1 MLKAIF
7 EFELRQQFGNPVF
20 WIVVAVFALLGF
32 GASSSDAVQI
42 GGGVGNTLRNAPMV
56 IVALL
61 NSFAAFSMLLVTIFV
76 AGGALRDFDNRSAE
90 LFFATPMKKRD
101 YLLGRFGGGFVACV
115 VVVFG
120 AALGMLAGYFMPWVD
135 AARIGPHS
143 PAPYL
148 WSLVVLL
155 LPNLLFVAAML
166 FCLAV
171 ATRSMLATY
180 IGVVAFFA
188 LSTTTSVLTADLDTQ
203 WIGAL
208 LDPFG
213 AQALDVATRYWS
225 TSERNTQLPPIDGV
239 LLLNRTLW
247 TGVSIGLMWLAYRL
261 FRTDREGLKL
271 WRRKARRSASG
282 GAASPAAT
290 PSVALPKVT
299 LHTGVGAQLRQ
310 FLHLAWFDAKGV
322 LSGGPLLIMLV
333 IALFFLVVT
342 LIFGDLMYGTAL
354 YPTTSRMTGMI
365 QGSYALFLVIIVTFY
380 AGELVWRERS
390 GRIAEVTDAY
400 PNADWIALAAK
411 MVALV
416 AVIFAF
422 NLTGIAGT
430 IVNQMVRGYAHFEFG
445 LYLREALLN
454 TYSFGL
460 MAVLAMFF
468 QVISNNKFV
477 GYLLMVVYL
486 VLRAVLGMLHLED
499 NLYRPFG
506 SPGLPWSD
514 MNGYGHFWIGWAWFR
529 AYWSVFAAMLLL
541 AAGMFWVR
549 GRRERWRERLS
560 EARRRYLRPLP
571 ITASAVLLPAFLG
584 LGGFIYYN
592 THVLN
597 EFVPGDEQMDRQ
609 AEYEKAYR
617 QYKDLKQPRITAL
630 RADVDIFPQT
640 RNVAVRGHYRIIN
653 PHAEPIAELHL
664 SVPQDRSHWSLDQ
677 LDFGPAERVQHDGRL
692 GYSIYRLATPM
703 APGEERDF
711 DWELAFEPQGFGNG
725 RGQTQVVENGTFIN
739 NFGFPGFGYQEDAQL
754 VDRNERRKR
763 DLGEVPRMAKIDDE
777 GAHANHYLSNDAD
790 WIEFETT
797 VSTSADQVALAPGYL
812 QREWTENGRRYF
824 HYKMDAP
831 MLPFAAWLSARWAVK
846 KSDWNGMPIEVYHD
860 PRHSWNVDRMI
871 EASKK
876 SFDYFNANFTP
887 YQHRQFR
894 ILEFPG
900 YSTFAQ
906 AFANTIPYSEGIG
919 FIADLRNQDA
929 IDYVFYVTAHEAA
942 HQWWAHQVIGADV
955 QGSTVLSES
964 LAQYSALM
972 VMEQEYGPRKMR
984 KFLKYELDNYL
995 RNRITERREELPLA
1009 LVENQQY
1016 IHYNKGSLVWYA
1028 LRDAIG
1034 EDRLNAILKRFLQDK
1049 GFQRAPYT
1057 DTREL
1062 LAYLREGTD
1071 PKFHPLIADLFEK
1084 IVFFDNRVVSASA
1097 RKREDGKYAVTLAL
1111 HSAKLEAAGKGE
1123 EKDIALGDE
1132 IDIGVFAR
1140 PESGKEA
1147 DETVLHLAKHRISG
1161 KDTTIELVVDGVP
1174 FDAGIDPYNKLI
1186 DRVPGDNRKTVRVE
1200 D

>member
-1 MLKAIF
+1 
-7 EFELRQQFGNPVF
+7 VF

-148 WSLVVLL
+148 WSLFVLL

-549 GRRERWRERLS
+549 G
-560 EARRRYLRPLP
+560 
-571 ITASAVLLPAFLG
+571 
-584 LGGFIYYN
+584 
-592 THVLN
+592 
-597 EFVPGDEQMDRQ
+597 
-609 AEYEKAYR
+609 
-617 QYKDLKQPRITAL
+617 
-630 RADVDIFPQT
+630 
-640 RNVAVRGHYRIIN
+640 
-653 PHAEPIAELHL
+653 
-664 SVPQDRSHWSLDQ
+664 
-677 LDFGPAERVQHDGRL
+677 
-692 GYSIYRLATPM
+692 
-703 APGEERDF
+703 
-711 DWELAFEPQGFGNG
+711 
-725 RGQTQVVENGTFIN
+725 
-739 NFGFPGFGYQEDAQL
+739 
-754 VDRNERRKR
+754 
-763 DLGEVPRMAKIDDE
+763 
-777 GAHANHYLSNDAD
+777 
-790 WIEFETT
+790 
-797 VSTSADQVALAPGYL
+797 ST
-812 QREWTENGRRYF
+812 
-824 HYKMDAP
+824 
-831 MLPFAAWLSARWAVK
+831 
-846 KSDWNGMPIEVYHD
+846 
-860 PRHSWNVDRMI
+860 
-871 EASKK
+871 
-876 SFDYFNANFTP
+876 
-887 YQHRQFR
+887 
-894 ILEFPG
+894 
-900 YSTFAQ
+900 
-906 AFANTIPYSEGIG
+906 
-919 FIADLRNQDA
+919 
-929 IDYVFYVTAHEAA
+929 
-942 HQWWAHQVIGADV
+942 
-955 QGSTVLSES
+955 
-964 LAQYSALM
+964 
-972 VMEQEYGPRKMR
+972 
-984 KFLKYELDNYL
+984 
-995 RNRITERREELPLA
+995 
-1009 LVENQQY
+1009 
-1016 IHYNKGSLVWYA
+1016 
-1028 LRDAIG
+1028 
-1034 EDRLNAILKRFLQDK
+1034 
-1049 GFQRAPYT
+1049 
-1057 DTREL
+1057 
-1062 LAYLREGTD
+1062 
-1071 PKFHPLIADLFEK
+1071 
-1084 IVFFDNRVVSASA
+1084 
-1097 RKREDGKYAVTLAL
+1097 
-1111 HSAKLEAAGKGE
+1111 
-1123 EKDIALGDE
+1123 
-1132 IDIGVFAR
+1132 
-1140 PESGKEA
+1140 
-1147 DETVLHLAKHRISG
+1147 
-1161 KDTTIELVVDGVP
+1161 
-1174 FDAGIDPYNKLI
+1174 
-1186 DRVPGDNRKTVRVE
+1186 
-1200 D
+1200 